1 MSPGRKTGEA
11 SELRKNLKPLMEKRR
26 RARINCSLG
35 QLKTLIL
42 PLVGKDNSCYSKLEK
57 ADILEMTV
65 QFLKELPTSC
75 GTLPGSVDGYCEG
88 YHTCLSH
95 FATLIPKYNLLSPE
109 ACNQLLARLQQTFKD
124 CAWHRNGTPSPED
137 LAAPQRAETPPGPA
151 ARQDQEDFWG
161 CSPPAASPCGDP
173 GEGGTLP
180 TLGLIYN
187 PFSVPPSPS
196 GKNLYVPGVWKTV

>member
-75 GTLPGSVDGYCEG
+75 GTLP
-88 YHTCLSH
+88 
-95 FATLIPKYNLLSPE
+95 
-109 ACNQLLARLQQTFKD
+109 
-124 CAWHRNGTPSPED
+124 
-137 LAAPQRAETPPGPA
+137 
-151 ARQDQEDFWG
+151 
-161 CSPPAASPCGDP
+161 
-173 GEGGTLP
+173 
-180 TLGLIYN
+180 
-187 PFSVPPSPS
+187 
-196 GKNLYVPGVWKTV
+196 

>member
-1 MSPGRKTGEA
+1 MSPGRKTGEP
-11 SELRKNLKPLMEKRR
+11 SELRKSLKPLMEKRR

-65 QFLKELPTSC
+65 QFLKDLPTSC

-124 CAWHRNGTPSPED
+124 CAWHHNRTNVAKD
-137 LAAPQRAETPPGPA
+137 LASTPRAETPLGPPA
-151 ARQDQEDFWG
+151 GQRDQEDFWG
-161 CSPPAASPCGDP
+161 SSPPAQ
-173 GEGGTLP
+173 
-180 TLGLIYN
+180 
-187 PFSVPPSPS
+187 PPP
-196 GKNLYVPGVWKTV
+196 LWRPW

>member
-1 MSPGRKTGEA
+1 MSPGRKVGEA
-11 SELRKNLKPLMEKRR
+11 SELRKSLKPLMEKRR

-65 QFLKELPTSC
+65 QFLKDLPTSC
-75 GTLPGSVDGYCEG
+75 GTLPGSVDSYCEG

-109 ACNQLLARLQQTFKD
+109 TCNQLLAQLQQTFKD
-124 CAWHRNGTPSPED
+124 CAWHRNCTQSTKD
-137 LAAPQRAETPPGPA
+137 FVATQQVETPLCPA
-151 ARQDQEDFWG
+151 ARRVQEDFWG
-161 CSPPAASPCGDP
+161 CSPP
-173 GEGGTLP
+173 TQ
-180 TLGLIYN
+180 
-187 PFSVPPSPS
+187 PSP
-196 GKNLYVPGVWKTV
+196 LWRPW